1 MSIFKSF
8 DTPIFWHSVSSG
20 TNPFW
25 KESLAF
31 AIEIP
36 ESELQ
41 VLILDR
47 DTMSGDDFVGQ
58 TKFNVATL
66 IEAGGVVDTW

>member
-1 MSIFKSF
+1 M
-8 DTPIFWHSVSSG
+8 SSG

-25 KESLAF
+25 QESLAF

-66 IEAGGVVDTW
+66 IDAGGVVDTW